1 MYLVVSRHCVYPLF
15 HQFQISQRSEGSA
28 WGSSTWKLCAYC
40 FSVGFTKFHSISSP
54 MYDACVLYVYYTA
67 YHWISPSPHVLE
79 MAFKL
84 FAVYCISI
92 VFGGIVI
99 NKVHSNT
106 LGLAVVWGRAGGVS
120 RVRKKGWVRPCS
132 GWALSSSPSPSSPPW
147 PKYDPNDQRRWVP
160 ATRKLNK
167 IAGTVPSPT
176 TLHLS
181 SLLASGYMFAHHV
194 SKF

>member
-1 MYLVVSRHCVYPLF
+1 
-15 HQFQISQRSEGSA
+15 
-28 WGSSTWKLCAYC
+28 
-40 FSVGFTKFHSISSP
+40 
-54 MYDACVLYVYYTA
+54 
-67 YHWISPSPHVLE
+67 

-132 GWALSSSPSPSSPPW
+132 GWALSSSPSPSWHPW
-147 PKYDPNDQRRWVP
+147 PKYDPNDQRRWVF

-194 SKF
+194 SKLTKNGEGEWWSNLIVSAWVVHLKNFNLVTLVCFVALRAGI